1 MVMFAL
7 IIAGIVFLIYF
18 LSGGSLEDSL
28 RKGLGCGL
36 NIFLFLIL
44 LIVIGIILLFLAN

>member
-1 MVMFAL
+1 MLQVAL
-7 IIAGIVFLIYF
+7 IVAAVVFLIYF
-18 LSGGSLEDSL
+18 LGGGSLEDSL

-44 LIVIGIILLFLAN
+44 LIVIGIILLFLAK